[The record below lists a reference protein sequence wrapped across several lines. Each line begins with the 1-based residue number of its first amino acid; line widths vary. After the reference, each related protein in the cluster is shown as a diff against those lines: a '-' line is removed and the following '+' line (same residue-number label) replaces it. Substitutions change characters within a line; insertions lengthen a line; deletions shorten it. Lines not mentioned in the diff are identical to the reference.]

1 MTTGDSGETEFGGEA
16 EEVEFSV
23 MVSSAGLKESE
34 SKEGLK
40 FGEELGLLSQSYK
53 ESDTITECNLE
64 NKNCTL
70 SFICKWGSLS
80 CTPFH
85 FRNFKRCKACM
96 FWNTQSA
103 QKVTLRCR

>member
-53 ESDTITECNLE
+53 ESDT
-64 NKNCTL
+64 
-70 SFICKWGSLS
+70 GSLS